1 MRTMITLALA
11 CAGLAATQAAFSE
24 TLRCGSV
31 LIQPGDDAWYVLEK
45 CGDPAARTALIT
57 PVLAN
62 SITGNVFQTA
72 FTRSDR
78 WLYRRN
84 PGQFPAV
91 LTIGEDGRVQAID
104 FPRVRD

>member
-45 CGDPAARTALIT
+45 CGEPAARTALIT
-57 PVLAN
+57 PVLASSVN
-62 SITGNVFQTA
+62 GNVYQTA
-72 FTRSDR
+72 FARSDR

-91 LTIGEDGRVQAID
+91 LSIGEDGRVRAID

>member
-1 MRTMITLALA
+1 MHMRTVITLALA
-11 CAGLAATQAAFSE
+11 CAGFAATQAALSE

-45 CGDPAARTALIT
+45 CGEPTARTALIT

-62 SITGNVFQTA
+62 SVNVYQSA
-72 FTRSDR
+72 FARSDR
-78 WLYRRN
+78 WLYHRN

-91 LTIGEDGRVQAID
+91 LSIGEDGRVRSIE